1 MHVKKKQKSVFP
13 DLQLVLGMA
22 YCYSLRVSPSP
33 PQGQLYRVR
42 PKPSHTPIQRRET
55 GWGYRKEGYALAVS
69 YNTYTG
75 MEGRLKKCV
84 DLLRD

>member
-1 MHVKKKQKSVFP
+1 MCFQT
-13 DLQLVLGMA
+13 
-22 YCYSLRVSPSP
+22 YSWYWGWPTATVSVSPQNP

-55 GWGYRKEGYALAVS
+55 RWGYRKEGYALAVS